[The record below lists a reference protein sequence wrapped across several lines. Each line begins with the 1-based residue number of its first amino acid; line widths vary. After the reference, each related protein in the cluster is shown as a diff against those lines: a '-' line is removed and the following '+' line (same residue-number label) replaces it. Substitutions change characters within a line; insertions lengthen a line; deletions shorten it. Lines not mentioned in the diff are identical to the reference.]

1 MDIINIISLSLII
14 LGIILLGLEIIIPNF
29 GIIGCIG
36 IVSILAGVIIT
47 SKSFME
53 GVILFLF
60 ILVIA
65 ILLLIIIYKIMLKK
79 GNPIILEESLKMDEQ
94 ENDLLF
100 FLDKEGVALT
110 PLRPSGNAD
119 FDGVRLDV
127 ITNGDFISKGSKVI
141 VSNVKGN
148 KIIVKKLAW
157 N

>member
-148 KIIVKKLAW
+148 KIIVKKLA
-157 N
+157 

>member
-47 SKSFME
+47 SKSVME

-94 ENDLLF
+94 ENDILF

-141 VSNVKGN
+141 VSNVKRN
-148 KIIVKKLAW
+148 KIIVKKLA
-157 N
+157 